1 MYTTQQVASAIANNT
16 AMPAGNMSG
25 PDAGA
30 GSDLF
35 PYPLVD
41 ASGRQQ
47 QEWIG
52 AGGDQA
58 YPYGRDAAWMA
69 NWGRPDAVR
78 PTGPS
83 ASTWSQWSSPD
94 WVSTSSAPEM
104 PGSNGGGVRRIP
116 GADGGGVRHMAPSP
130 AGSHMLGP
138 GGTQSPE
145 SAYLSAAR
153 AFDLTSGGGGC
164 AVDDAMYNL
173 EKQSLYAGHRLFGN
187 LRIAQGNSGLG
198 EVLLNGKAMLVN
210 PAYLDANVQRLNG
223 QEYYTADAYRDDSNL
238 APFAKKGGSAG
249 GVQPELY
256 VGTISEGL
264 SAPLK
269 QETMSLRSFLPTDM
283 PSTFNIFPESE
294 SAAMRKENVC
304 RLNRIQRNYINSRV
318 QAASTLQW

>member
-1 MYTTQQVASAIANNT
+1 MYTTQQVASAIANSG

-25 PDAGA
+25 PDVGA

-41 ASGRQQ
+41 ASGRGQQ
-47 QEWIG
+47 DWIG

-58 YPYGRDAAWMA
+58 YPYGRDAAWMS

-78 PTGPS
+78 PTAPA

-94 WVSTSSAPEM
+94 WVAASSAPQM
-104 PGSNGGGVRRIP
+104 PGSGGSGI
-116 GADGGGVRHMAPSP
+116 RHMAPAP

-223 QEYYTADAYRDDSNL
+223 QEYHTACS
-238 APFAKKGGSAG
+238 PSCMSALFRRAC
-249 GVQPELY
+249 QPH
-256 VGTISEGL
+256 
-264 SAPLK
+264 
-269 QETMSLRSFLPTDM
+269 
-283 PSTFNIFPESE
+283 
-294 SAAMRKENVC
+294 
-304 RLNRIQRNYINSRV
+304 
-318 QAASTLQW
+318 